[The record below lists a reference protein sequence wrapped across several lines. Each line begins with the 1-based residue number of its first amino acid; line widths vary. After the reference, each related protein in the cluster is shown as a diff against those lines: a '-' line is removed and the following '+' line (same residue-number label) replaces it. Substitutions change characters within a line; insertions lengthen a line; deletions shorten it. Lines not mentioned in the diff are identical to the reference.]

1 MLSIM
6 YKKYTEILAFW
17 DWIRFVLAL
26 LYPLPHPLY
35 NSFLSKKLSLSH
47 CRTFRTRGN
56 LDFRVAIHYT

>member
-6 YKKYTEILAFW
+6 YKKYTEILVFW

-35 NSFLSKKLSLSH
+35 NSFFVEK
-47 CRTFRTRGN
+47 TFFITLPHIPHKGKP
-56 LDFRVAIHYT
+56 